1 MKARDSD
8 VEVPAAVLVKLVA
21 CPVHA
26 SLFLCVSC
34 FKRLRMNPFHSF
46 FGLVYVVW
54 AQSFGLLCIICV
66 FVGFFFRSLIK

>member
-8 VEVPAAVLVKLVA
+8 VIPVEVPAAVSVKLVA

-26 SLFLCVSC
+26 SLFLCVSL
-34 FKRLRMNPFHSF
+34 KMDPFHSF
-46 FGLVYVVW
+46 FGFVYVVW

-66 FVGFFFRSLIK
+66 FVGFFLGL